1 MSPIVFLIDPIVF
14 LLNPIVFLINPIV
27 FLIIPIVFLI
37 SPIVFII
44 NLMGDHS
51 AGPVLSGNGDL
62 SPGGGYITKGSA
74 LFPGQGESAFS
85 QGVSMHR

>member
-37 SPIVFII
+37 NPIVFVI
-44 NLMGDHS
+44 NPIGDHS

-62 SPGGGYITKGSA
+62 SPGRRVCH
-74 LFPGQGESAFS
+74 
-85 QGVSMHR
+85 QGVRSIP